1 MPAIHGVTACHNV
14 VMSNPHRIHLPT
26 LLGIIL
32 AAAIFRAVVA
42 APDVCI
48 SRDGVW
54 FVEMAKKLADEPV
67 RHMRIETKQPGFSW
81 LILAADS
88 IVASETPE
96 DWQATGTIVAGVS
109 GVAVCALV
117 YFLALRLFDR
127 KVAAVA
133 GLLAAFWPHG
143 AQLSADVLSDMPHL
157 VLYLAA
163 MALLAAGLGRWAW
176 LRWSAAGVVIGAAY
190 WFRLEAI
197 GLLPAVIIWAFVVA
211 TRAHWRRA
219 IAPIV
224 LFLLAFAV
232 AAGPFVLMARWP
244 GGQAAASTQ
253 RVPLLSSSAR
263 VSGPHAGHCIEN
275 RVATTGR
282 RLTPPGDSG
291 APSGRKLRDGNAF
304 HGFRST
310 ASRFSLHPWLR
321 SCAPSERSLPARDC
335 ASGGFSAS
343 IDARRASGLVVAN
356 AVGPAKL
363 PGKMAEE
370 WARSGRYVFA
380 ALFLAGLFIKS
391 TPKAARPVALL
402 CGIAATMQLL
412 LVAARVLKYGELSSR
427 YMLVPIA
434 LTIPW
439 AAAGFVHLVG
449 LVILRSSD
457 DSRYKF
463 IPIWASGLMF
473 ALFPLIYY
481 GVMPINAG
489 RLALRE
495 AGCWLRQ
502 SASEGDVILADD
514 QNLAQVQYYADRIY
528 PKAAKWDRLAR
539 DAGEAARDEAIGRI
553 RPKWFVTMIDQ
564 PNEPVDAD
572 ARAAALCDALPGYA
586 VARVFDDDAR
596 PVIVLV
602 RSAD

>member
-1 MPAIHGVTACHNV
+1 
-14 VMSNPHRIHLPT
+14 MSNPHRIHLPT

-32 AAAIFRAVVA
+32 TAAIFRAVVA
-42 APDVCI
+42 APDACI

-67 RHMRIETKQPGFSW
+67 RRMRIETKQPGLSW

-88 IVASETPE
+88 IIAAETPE
-96 DWQATGTIVAGVS
+96 DWQATGTIIAGVG

-157 VLYLAA
+157 ALYLAA
-163 MALLAAGLGRWAW
+163 IALLATGLGKWAW

-197 GLLPAVIIWAFVVA
+197 GLLPAVVIWAGVVA

-219 IAPIV
+219 VLPSV
-224 LFLLAFAV
+224 LFLVSFSAI
-232 AAGPFVLMARWP
+232 AGPYVFMARFP
-244 GGQAAASTQ
+244 STTAS
-253 RVPLLSSSAR
+253 A
-263 VSGPHAGHCIEN
+263 VSNSPNVLHAN
-275 RVATTGR
+275 RRQSVA
-282 RLTPPGDSG
+282 GDS
-291 APSGRKLRDGNAF
+291 SN
-304 HGFRST
+304 
-310 ASRFSLHPWLR
+310 SLV
-321 SCAPSERSLPARDC
+321 
-335 ASGGFSAS
+335 F
-343 IDARRASGLVVAN
+343 AN

-363 PGKMAEE
+363 PGRMAEE

-391 TPKAARPVALL
+391 TPRAARPFALL
-402 CGIAATMQLL
+402 CGIAATIQLL

-449 LVILRSSD
+449 LAILQSSD
-457 DSRYKF
+457 SSRYKF
-463 IPIWASGLMF
+463 IPIWASGLMI

-489 RLALRE
+489 RMALRE

-528 PKAAKWDRLAR
+528 PNAAKWDRLAR

-553 RPKWFVTMIDQ
+553 RPKWFVTMVDQ
-564 PNEPVDAD
+564 PDEPVDANVL
-572 ARAAALCDALPGYA
+572 AAALCDAMPGYA
-586 VARVFDDDAR
+586 VARVFDDEAR

-602 RSAD
+602 RRAE